1 MNKSTSQILQEA
13 RALVAQGWCQGPYIR
28 EEFGQNC
35 YCAMG
40 AVYAAAGEDPYG
52 LDHPPLLGLLED
64 QLDAAAQQITG
75 NPNINAVGYNEHL
88 GRTREEVL
96 ALFDRALVEVTK

>member
-1 MNKSTSQILQEA
+1 MSVSEAGRLGGNK
-13 RALVAQGWCQGPYIR
+13 RR
-28 EEFGQNC
+28 ETAD
-35 YCAMG
+35 YAAMG
-40 AVYAAAGEDPYG
+40 RRGGEVTKQRHGMANYAAAGEDPYG